1 MASTNQSPFYQKAE
15 AQFLSA
21 QTDEERIKYLE
32 EMIKECP
39 KHKSSEKMLAQL
51 RTRYKKL
58 KEKIEKGKKS
68 RSASGAGRRGIK
80 KEDMQAVI
88 IGFSNSGKSSL
99 LSKLTNASPEIA
111 QYKFTTKMP
120 SIGMMNFQSTNIQII
135 EIPAID
141 SEYYDRSLVNTADT
155 IIILVTNMEDI
166 EKISK
171 ELERA
176 QGKKIIVFNNKPV
189 LGKILDERKI
199 SATLKSKKYNFEIV
213 DLKERKIPEE
223 LKEKIFKSFG
233 KIRVL
238 TKEPGKPK
246 SENPIVLEEG
256 STVKDVAE
264 KILHG
269 FSNKV
274 KETFVTGPSSKFPNQ
289 RVGLKHVLKDLD
301 IVEFRVK

>member
-21 QTDEERIKYLE
+21 QTDEERIRYLE

-58 KEKIEKGKKS
+58 KEKIEKGRKS
-68 RSASGAGRRGIK
+68 GKSSARKGIK

-88 IGFSNSGKSSL
+88 VGFTNSGKSSF
-99 LSKLTNASPEIA
+99 LSALTNASPEIA
-111 QYKFTTKMP
+111 PYDFTTKHP
-120 SIGMMNFQSTNIQII
+120 LIGMMPFQNTNIQVI

-141 SEYYDRSLVNTADT
+141 SEYYDRGLVNTADT
-155 IIILVTNMEDI
+155 ILILVTDLEQI
-166 EKISK
+166 EKILS
-171 ELERA
+171 ELEKA
-176 QGKKIIVFNNKPV
+176 YGKKIIVFNNK
-189 LGKILDERKI
+189 KNLDERKI

-213 DLKERKIPEE
+213 NLKEKRIPEE
-223 LKEKIFKSFG
+223 LKEKMFQSFG
-233 KIRVL
+233 KIRVF

-246 SENPIVLEEG
+246 TNNPIILEKN

-274 KETFVTGPSSKFPNQ
+274 KETFITGPSSKFPNQ
-289 RVGLKHVLKDLD
+289 KIGLKHVLKDLD
-301 IVEFRVK
+301 VVEFRVK